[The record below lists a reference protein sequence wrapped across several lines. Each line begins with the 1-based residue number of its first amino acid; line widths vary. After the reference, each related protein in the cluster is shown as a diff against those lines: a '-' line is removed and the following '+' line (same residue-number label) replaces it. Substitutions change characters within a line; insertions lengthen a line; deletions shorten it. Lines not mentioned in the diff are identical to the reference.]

1 LPSLVHSWNATS
13 QTNLL
18 DPFDRRIGFW
28 FRRKWTLLG
37 EIGRQLPEKILSGL
51 AAASGFAPLGI
62 SEAFHPAVI
71 LSIQN
76 QISSAEAT
84 DIAAVLLRSPFWP
97 WNLSIL
103 ESCGQA
109 HRSNWR
115 SGIETKKH
123 TSMEAPQSEERKRS

>member
-1 LPSLVHSWNATS
+1 LARIASASGSHWLFRPAVEPVVEMAGFVWQGSSKPTVEMAGFAKRKYRQTVSRLSPSS
-13 QTNLL
+13 
-18 DPFDRRIGFW
+18 R
-28 FRRKWTLLG
+28 
-37 EIGRQLPEKILSGL
+37 GRLRGL

-97 WNLSIL
+97 I
-103 ESCGQA
+103 G
-109 HRSNWR
+109 R
-115 SGIETKKH
+115 GT
-123 TSMEAPQSEERKRS
+123 